1 MTFQIEAVY
10 MALPAPMSHM
20 ERALTEARLAA
31 ERGEVPV
38 GAVLVC
44 PGRDASFTAGNRM
57 RELSDPSAHA
67 EMLVI
72 REACREFESDRLPGC
87 DLYVTLEPCTMC
99 VAAISYARIRRLY
112 FGAHD
117 AKMGAVESGVRFFSQ
132 ATCHHRPEIYGGMAA
147 REAAALMSSFFKTRR
162 AC

>member
-1 MTFQIEAVY
+1 MTFQDEATY

-44 PGRDASFTAGNRM
+44 PSHDVSFAAGNRM

-67 EMLVI
+67 EMSVI
-72 REACREFESDRLPGC
+72 RQACREFGSERLPSC

-99 VAAISYARIRRLY
+99 AAP
-112 FGAHD
+112 
-117 AKMGAVESGVRFFSQ
+117 K
-132 ATCHHRPEIYGGMAA
+132 
-147 REAAALMSSFFKTRR
+147 
-162 AC
+162 